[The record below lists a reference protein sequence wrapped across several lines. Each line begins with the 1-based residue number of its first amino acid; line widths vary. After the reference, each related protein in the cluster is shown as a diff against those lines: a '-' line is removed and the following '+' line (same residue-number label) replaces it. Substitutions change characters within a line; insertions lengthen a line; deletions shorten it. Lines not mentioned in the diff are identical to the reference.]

1 MNGSKYHYKAIDAG
15 GRRVAGVLE
24 AASMPRAA
32 RQLKDEGLW
41 VLSLVDRSQSILYR
55 EIELGGPRVKPEHFT
70 AFCRQLATMYRA
82 GISIVESARIL
93 SEQAPGKAFR
103 KVLQHLAEDMKGGTQ
118 LSVAAAAYP
127 SIFSPV
133 FINMVRAGE
142 LTGNLDVMLERLAVF
157 YEKERNTRE
166 KVKSAMVY
174 PIIMLVLMVLVV
186 TFMMIF
192 VIPKYVESFASLGVE
207 LPLPTRIVITIS
219 EFMQA
224 YWYVAILGLASPF
237 LANKLIR
244 RSEAGRQRLD
254 RWKLRVP
261 VFGTLWHKQA
271 IARFS
276 RTFSSLFGAA
286 IPMLQGLGIVSQ
298 VLNNDAIGKLILD
311 MREQIRSGQ
320 PMSEYLRANWLF
332 PPMVVQMIEAGERS
346 GALDSMLEKIADF
359 YEADVEAMTDRLKSL
374 LEPLMIVLLT
384 GVVGLIV
391 LAVLMPT
398 FKVLEGY

>member
-1 MNGSKYHYKAIDAG
+1 MNGTKFHYKAVDAG
-15 GRRVAGVLE
+15 GKPIAGVLE
-24 AASMPRAA
+24 AASLPRAA
-32 RQLKDEGLW
+32 RQLKEDGLW
-41 VLSLVDRSQSILYR
+41 VFSLVDRSQSILYR

-82 GISIVESARIL
+82 GISVVESTRIL
-93 SEQAPGKAFR
+93 AEQAPAKAFR
-103 KVLQHLAEDMKGGTQ
+103 KVLLDLAEDMKGGTQ
-118 LSVAAAAYP
+118 LSVAATAYP
-127 SIFSPV
+127 TIFSPV

-142 LTGNLDVMLERLAVF
+142 LTGNLDEMLERLAVF
-157 YEKERNTRE
+157 FEKERNTRE

-174 PIIMLVLMVLVV
+174 PVIMLVLMLLVV

-192 VIPKYVESFASLGVE
+192 VIPKYVESFASIGVE
-207 LPLPTRIVITIS
+207 LPLPTKIVIAVS
-219 EFMQA
+219 EFMQH
-224 YWYVAILGLASPF
+224 YWYLVLLLLASPF
-237 LANKLIR
+237 LAIKLIR
-244 RSEAGRQRLD
+244 RTEAGRRRLD
-254 RWKLRVP
+254 RWKLRIP

-276 RTFSSLFGAA
+276 RTFSSLFAAA
-286 IPMLQGLGIVSQ
+286 IPMLQGLGVVSQ
-298 VLNNDAIGKLILD
+298 VLNNEAIGQLIMN

-320 PMSEYLRANWLF
+320 PMSEYLRGNWLF